1 MPQNCCVPHCTKKLY
16 RDGGNKISFHKFPRE
31 LTVKREWIRAIRRDV
46 GRDFTINEHTRV
58 CSRHFKKE
66 DFVRTLA
73 GRRMLSDTAVPSV
86 FSWKTISSPKKRKQP
101 KDRSMPAV
109 YGDEGEAI
117 GDKEGHLETEDWSS
131 SIEVDDYQE
140 LDKTIDSTLSL
151 EDENVNMLKRRNAE
165 LEQRIRDS
173 EEALRIE
180 RENCCTLTN
189 QLCDAQRQVEEL
201 TSRLENCEKRL
212 FSFSRFTSSK
222 SISFYT
228 GFDSVE
234 VFNALYEFLDPGE
247 QGENIRYWN
256 SSFTDKD
263 TTVQTKDEDE
273 TIELTPKQG
282 RPRLLHPKEE
292 LFIVLCRLRQGFA
305 EEHLSHL
312 YGISQATI
320 SRLIINWVNFMY
332 LRYIPMWPSRE
343 KVNEHM
349 PEQFKEKY
357 PSTRVII
364 DCTEVRCQMPSSL
377 RLNSELFSSYKN
389 HPTLKCLVGIT
400 PGGAFSFVSQLYTGH
415 ISDREIVLRS
425 GFLDMLF
432 ENGDSV
438 MADKGFT
445 IQDLLP
451 PGIGLNMPPFL
462 GSQEQMN
469 PEDVLKTQTIASLR
483 VHVERAIN
491 KIKNFHI
498 WDSIIPL
505 NLFGIVNQMW
515 AVCAFLCNLQKPII
529 SA

>member
-1 MPQNCCVPHCTKKLY
+1 MPQNCCVPLCTKKVY
-16 RDGGNKISFHKFPRE
+16 QEGGEKISFHKFPRE
-31 LTVKREWIRAIRRDV
+31 PSVQREWLRAIRRDV
-46 GRDFTINEHTRV
+46 GRHFTITEHTRV
-58 CSRHFKKE
+58 CSRHFKNE

-73 GRRMLSDTAVPSV
+73 GRRKLSDTAVPSV
-86 FSWKTISSPKKRKQP
+86 FAWERSSPRKRKQP

-109 YGDEGEAI
+109 NREEGATGDEE
-117 GDKEGHLETEDWSS
+117 EDDDCASLM
-131 SIEVDDYQE
+131 EVDDLQQ
-140 LDKTIDSTLSL
+140 LDTSMDNTLPLS
-151 EDENVNMLKRRNAE
+151 DENASLKQRIAE
-165 LEQRIRDS
+165 LEQHVRES
-173 EEALRIE
+173 EEAVRIE
-180 RENCCTLTN
+180 RETCSSLRSEF
-189 QLCDAQRQVEEL
+189 CDVQKQAQEL
-201 TSRLENCEKRL
+201 SSRLESCERRL
-212 FSFSRFTSSK
+212 FGFSRITSSK

-228 GFDSVE
+228 GFASVE
-234 VFNALYEFLDPGE
+234 VFEALYEFLDPGE
-247 QGENIRYWN
+247 EGENIRYW
-256 SSFTDKD
+256 SSSLTDKD
-263 TTVQTKDEDE
+263 TTVDEE
-273 TIELTPKQG
+273 EIIESSPKQG

-305 EEHLSHL
+305 EEHLAHL
-312 YGISQATI
+312 YGVSQATI
-320 SRLIINWVNFMY
+320 SRIIITWVNFMY
-332 LRYIPMWPSRE
+332 LRFKDIPMWPSRE

-357 PSTRVII
+357 PSTRVIV

-425 GFLDMLF
+425 GFLDMSF
-432 ENGDSV
+432 DNGDSV

-451 PGIGLNMPPFL
+451 PGVFLNMPPFL
-462 GSQEQMN
+462 GSQQQMS

-515 AVCAFLCNLQKPII
+515 TVCAFLCNLQKPII
-529 SA
+529 ST